1 MKNGWA
7 KQCVNVLQGWRR
19 SCWQIKKKKQGKEKH
34 VSGGGKHK
42 RVGFIYITA
51 VSAIRELANTLLQ
64 FSY

>member
-1 MKNGWA
+1 MCKCTA
-7 KQCVNVLQGWRR
+7 RM
-19 SCWQIKKKKQGKEKH
+19 KKKLLTNFKRKQGKEKH

>member
-1 MKNGWA
+1 M
-7 KQCVNVLQGWRR
+7 
-19 SCWQIKKKKQGKEKH
+19 KKKLLTNFKRKQGKEKH